1 MEISL
6 VISYFLAILVGLL
19 LGALGGGGSILAL
32 PIFVYILGIDP
43 ILATTYSL
51 FVVGISS
58 SIGAFK
64 SFKNKLVDFNALI
77 YFGIASVISV
87 VITRTFILDLIPEI
101 ISLPYISLTKG
112 KFIMLLFSV
121 LMLGA
126 AISMIINKDNSKPKQ
141 DLMLS
146 NPTVFD
152 KIILV
157 LQGLFDGLITGLVGA
172 GGGFLIVPTLVLISK
187 IDVKIAV
194 ATSLAIISI
203 KTIIGFIS
211 SYKPD
216 TNIDFTFLIIF
227 TFIAIVGIVI
237 GLKLATKIKA
247 EQTKKYFG
255 YFLIIASFTIFY
267 KEFIN

>member
-1 MEISL
+1 M
-6 VISYFLAILVGLL
+6 GLL

-32 PIFVYILGIDP
+32 PIFVYVLGIEP

-51 FVVGISS
+51 FVVGVSS
-58 SIGAFK
+58 SFGAFK
-64 SFKNKLVDFNALI
+64 SFKNKLVDFNAFI
-77 YFGIASVISV
+77 YFGIASIISV
-87 VITRTFILDLIPEI
+87 VITRAFILDLVPDI
-101 ISLPYISLTKG
+101 INLPLISLTKG
-112 KFIMLLFSV
+112 KFVMLLFSI

-126 AISMIINKDNSKPKQ
+126 AISMIINKNEAKPQEKIIQ
-141 DLMLS
+141 SRS
-146 NPTVFD
+146 NLID
-152 KIILV
+152 KILLI

-211 SYKPD
+211 SYKPN
-216 TNIDFTFLIIF
+216 TNIDFTFLTIF
-227 TFIAIVGIVI
+227 TLIAIFGII
-237 GLKLATKIKA
+237 LGLKLATKIKE

-255 YFLIIASFTIFY
+255 YFLIIASFYIFY
-267 KEFIN
+267 KEFIT